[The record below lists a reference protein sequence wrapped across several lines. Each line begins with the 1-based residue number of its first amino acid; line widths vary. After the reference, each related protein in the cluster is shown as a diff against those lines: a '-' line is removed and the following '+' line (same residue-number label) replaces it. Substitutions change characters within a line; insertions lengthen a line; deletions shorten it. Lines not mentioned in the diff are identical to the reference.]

1 MGLIDFIKHLSTVL
15 SSVVNKSQ
23 HHNGKNYRECR
34 ESNPRLLGENAT
46 SVLCSPLLRVNLY
59 PGACWELNDLLS
71 YSSVR
76 QRGHLAG
83 HLREVG
89 VPLEGPRQPEEIRG
103 LPLLRRPRRLHR
115 LRSSQVSC
123 PCVKHRC
130 MKTNRSWIRF
140 PCAYAFDIMLDNL
153 RFHH

>member
-1 MGLIDFIKHLSTVL
+1 MFIRPL
-15 SSVVNKSQ
+15 SSVLNAAVNKYQRHEKSPW
-23 HHNGKNYRECR
+23 ECQ
-34 ESNPRLLGENAT
+34 ESNPRLLGEKL
-46 SVLCSPLLRVNLY
+46 VCYLCAMQPPTLVNIY
-59 PGACWELNDLLS
+59 PGACWELNELLS

-89 VPLEGPRQPEEIRG
+89 VPLEGPRQSEEIRG

-130 MKTNRSWIRF
+130 MKTNRLWIRF

>member
-1 MGLIDFIKHLSTVL
+1 MGPTDIIKPLSTVL
-15 SSVVNKSQ
+15 SSAVNKSQ
-23 HHNGKNYRECR
+23 LSYIKRKI
-34 ESNPRLLGENAT
+34 LAGEKL
-46 SVLCSPLLRVNLY
+46 VCYLCAMQPPTLVNIY
-59 PGACWELNDLLS
+59 PGACWELNELLS

-89 VPLEGPRQPEEIRG
+89 VPLEGPRQSEEIRG

-123 PCVKHRC
+123 PCVK
-130 MKTNRSWIRF
+130 
-140 PCAYAFDIMLDNL
+140 
-153 RFHH
+153 